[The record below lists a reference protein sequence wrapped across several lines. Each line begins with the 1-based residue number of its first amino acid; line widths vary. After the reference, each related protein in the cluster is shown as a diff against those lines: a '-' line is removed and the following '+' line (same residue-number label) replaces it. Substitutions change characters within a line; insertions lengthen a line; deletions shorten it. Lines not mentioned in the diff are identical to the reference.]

1 MLGIGLSFEEAMYKG
16 FLAAKTTVPRPGSTI
31 LATIRDFDKED
42 FLPLAKRCSDYG
54 CKFIA
59 TEGTAKLLE
68 ENGISCQIAK
78 KIAEGVPNILDVIR
92 SGIVDMI
99 IDIPAKTND
108 INSDGFKIRRTA
120 IESDITLMTSL
131 DTFGALVKV
140 MECNF
145 TTDKLNVISL
155 NDIKVRG

>member
-1 MLGIGLSFEEAMYKG
+1 MDFEEAMYKG
-16 FLAAKTTVPRPGSTI
+16 FLAAKTTIPKPGSTI

-68 ENGISCQIAK
+68 ANGIQCQIAK
-78 KIAEGVPNILDVIR
+78 KISDGVPNILDIIR
-92 SGIVDMI
+92 SGMADMI

-108 INSDGFKIRRTA
+108 VNSDGFKIRRVA

-131 DTFGALVKV
+131 DTFGALVEV
-140 MECNF
+140 MEKSF
-145 TTDKLNVISL
+145 TIDKLNVISL
-155 NDIKVRG
+155 DDIKVTG